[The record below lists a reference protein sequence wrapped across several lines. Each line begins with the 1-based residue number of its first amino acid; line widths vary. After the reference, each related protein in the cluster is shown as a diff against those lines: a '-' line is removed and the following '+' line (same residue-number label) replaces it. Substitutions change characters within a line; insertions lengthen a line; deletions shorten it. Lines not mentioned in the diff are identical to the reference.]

1 MSQVF
6 SSHKDTIILTMRMN
20 ILTFPQW
27 QKISTGVGKAS
38 ASHQGERIG
47 QVEEDVYSS
56 DYTACTGTA
65 NNKEQMCTEKSVH
78 EMNV

>member
-47 QVEEDVYSS
+47 QVEEDV
-56 DYTACTGTA
+56 
-65 NNKEQMCTEKSVH
+65 
-78 EMNV
+78 